1 MLGAAIKMVALG
13 KLIHVLYLTFYYMS
27 LIEFA
32 MMTTIYTVC
41 FFFTNVF
48 YALVP
53 LPVVALNKM

>member
-32 MMTTIYTVC
+32 KMTIYTVC